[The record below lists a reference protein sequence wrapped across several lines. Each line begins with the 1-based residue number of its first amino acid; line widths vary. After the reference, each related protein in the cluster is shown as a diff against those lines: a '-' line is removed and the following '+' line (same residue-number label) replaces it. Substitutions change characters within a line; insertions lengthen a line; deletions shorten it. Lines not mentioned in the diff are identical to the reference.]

1 MFLFELS
8 FRKPTPFELK
18 KSFFD
23 KNTVLSY
30 KKRRLQSS
38 LLGPVEMSNFSC
50 AEPNA
55 QITKIYFQ
63 LLKEGLNG
71 GGGVYLSVVG

>member
-1 MFLFELS
+1 
-8 FRKPTPFELK
+8 
-18 KSFFD
+18 
-23 KNTVLSY
+23 
-30 KKRRLQSS
+30 
-38 LLGPVEMSNFSC
+38 MSNFSC

-71 GGGVYLSVVG
+71 GGGGGYFSVVG

>member
-30 KKRRLQSS
+30 KKDGYNHHYWAQLKFPTSR
-38 LLGPVEMSNFSC
+38 V
-50 AEPNA
+50 PNLMH
-55 QITKIYFQ
+55 K
-63 LLKEGLNG
+63 LLKFIFTC
-71 GGGVYLSVVG
+71 